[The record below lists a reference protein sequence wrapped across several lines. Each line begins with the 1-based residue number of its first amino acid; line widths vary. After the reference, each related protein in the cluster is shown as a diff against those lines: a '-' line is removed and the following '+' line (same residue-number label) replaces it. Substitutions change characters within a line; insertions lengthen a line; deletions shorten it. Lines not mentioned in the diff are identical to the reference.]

1 MLEFARLTAVREHQN
16 EVKLAVE
23 KQRKDLLDKGITS
36 KQKGLKTPKLPFRFD
51 VSTIGVS
58 LQFGSLQFC
67 LDMLEYRVKNP
78 SHKNMLEKP
87 ATDKEYHAG
96 ILYLT

>member
-36 KQKGLKTPKLPFRFD
+36 K
-51 VSTIGVS
+51 
-58 LQFGSLQFC
+58 
-67 LDMLEYRVKNP
+67 
-78 SHKNMLEKP
+78 
-87 ATDKEYHAG
+87 
-96 ILYLT
+96 